1 MVSATHTNRLPLTA
15 LLIAAGLVAGFLLF
29 WRTASPLSARSGVDL
44 DFLYPPLFLWTCLM
58 LLGRIVV
65 WARHSRLN
73 EIIWRPALTGEG
85 LRMATVLVF
94 LQKLLTDLAWFA
106 LVLAT
111 LAALPAMTVGVAD
124 RTGGEGIASI
134 VPYTHVF
141 SSIALWGTLVL
152 VPVAV
157 VRALA
162 EVRPGVR
169 ALLAPPWTRLAALG
183 VGYALLANGGIL
195 DVAIGFEGFTHWLA
209 LGVVLGLSYGALVL
223 RRMLSEPVEPRIL
236 PVLRVQLL
244 LVEGAWIAIALGA
257 VAGLPSV
264 VESVLV
270 GHFSLDGTSAAAYVA
285 SLSELTSPRAFAVML
300 PFALVRVAGV
310 FRPTVDGIL
319 GFPVGR
325 LVLLAA
331 VYVLFSGNGVLE
343 AALQILGSQLM
354 AVLTLALALSY
365 AASIMRNVSG
375 IETPRRIWAAA
386 AASLGLASS
395 VATAL
400 AAGMTV
406 WVFLNHLPVIN
417 AVLLDHESTRDIGRL
432 VPAYFSALFDAR
444 TTVAALGA
452 ALSFAWS
459 LPWASDDG
467 RLFRVRPLL
476 NAVCYSATGLLAWIA
491 GSTLSPLGHGFVL
504 AGAALASGMLVL
516 ALTQVLGYAR
526 DSRSAVLGPVARWL
540 IASKV
545 RGVVLGG
552 AVAAY
557 GLLLR
562 PVLYETLWFA
572 ALYEYIAL
580 LAMLVI
586 VLMFVMELLRQDAGA
601 PDPQETEWSEWSH
614 HQQTLESK
622 ADPRSDL
629 TAAMRQRFVD
639 LGDWKPVWSYLMVL
653 LYRNGASQEWM
664 RAVCRTLRASA
675 VSSTTLP
682 FLERS
687 NLRRLGRASALAEA
701 LRRTDNALSVGPEPM
716 QPVTDD
722 ELRMAAAQFV
732 ETGANV
738 ERLAVALIIAHCQQ
752 GRDLHASIDRW
763 FPLLDAPDPSSG
775 RFNLPWARSNSRL
788 RHRHE
793 RVWLVDGAAA
803 MVFGAASGK
812 PDVPDPTALLE
823 LAGVSGAS
831 NDSGPE
837 RA

>member
-44 DFLYPPLFLWTCLM
+44 DFLFPPLFLWTCLM

-65 WARHSRLN
+65 WARHSRLAEN
-73 EIIWRPALTGEG
+73 IWRPTLTGEG

-94 LQKLLTDLAWFA
+94 GQKLLTDLAWVA
-106 LVLAT
+106 LGLAS
-111 LAALPAMTVGVAD
+111 LAAIPAMIAAVAN

-141 SSIALWGTLVL
+141 SSMALWGSLVL

-157 VRALA
+157 FRAIA

-169 ALLAPPWTRLAALG
+169 ALLAPPWTRLTALG
-183 VGYALLANGGIL
+183 VSYALLANGGIL

-223 RRMLSEPVEPRIL
+223 RRMLAEPVQPRIL

-264 VESVLV
+264 VESVLI
-270 GHFSLDGTSAAAYVA
+270 GHFSLDATTAAAYVA

-365 AASIMRNVSG
+365 AASIMRNVSE
-375 IETPRRIWAAA
+375 IETPRRLWPAA

-395 VATAL
+395 AATAL

-417 AVLLDHESTRDIGRL
+417 AVLLDHESTREIGRV

-540 IASKV
+540 IASKA

-552 AVAAY
+552 AFAAY

-586 VLMFVMELLRQDAGA
+586 ALMFVMDLLRRDADD

-629 TAAMRQRFVD
+629 TTAMRQRFVD

-675 VSSTTLP
+675 VSSTALP

-752 GRDLHASIDRW
+752 GRDLHAAIDRW

-775 RFNLPWARSNSRL
+775 RFTLPWARSNSRL

-831 NDSGPE
+831 NDSRPE
-837 RA
+837 GA